1 MKIYEM
7 KRHILFILTLL
18 LFFHAKSQP
27 NCIFTHYSSEN
38 GLSQNSI
45 MSMVQDHNGVLWFST
60 WDGINRFN
68 GYDFK
73 VYKARQGNKITMTNN
88 RVDLLEVDPYNYIW
102 LQTYDYRVYRFDQRT
117 EKFEQI
123 PAEGEEEGM
132 RFSSIKILPDS
143 VIWLLSENEGA
154 VRVKTN
160 PKDYSITTQVYA
172 THSRGGNAVHINQVF
187 SDAYNQ
193 EWLLTDNG
201 LLKITNDKEE
211 PVSYF
216 VNIQSGK
223 DEPVQAFYSFC
234 SYGDELYFGSDRGR
248 IWCYSLQ
255 NEIFRLWELPVKDKV
270 IAINEIKGTIKEI
283 NLLELETKLSGKNDK
298 KNAILEVHSGAGG
311 TESCDWADMLLRM
324 YLRWCD
330 KKNFKYEILDTLPG
344 EEAGVKKVIVLVK
357 GLNAY
362 GYLKCE
368 RGVHRLVRLSP
379 FDSQN
384 RRHTSFA
391 AVEVIPEENDDINIE
406 IKDSDIR
413 VDVYRS
419 SGAGGQGVNTTDSAV
434 RITHLPTGIVVTC
447 QNERSQLKNKEQAM
461 VVLKSKLYAL
471 EEQKKLEESEEYKK
485 GQSSINFGS
494 QIRSYVMH
502 PYSMVKDHRTNY
514 ETSNVS
520 KVLDGDI
527 DEFIESYLNMS
538 KE

>member
-1 MKIYEM
+1 M
-7 KRHILFILTLL
+7 
-18 LFFHAKSQP
+18 
-27 NCIFTHYSSEN
+27 
-38 GLSQNSI
+38 
-45 MSMVQDHNGVLWFST
+45 
-60 WDGINRFN
+60 
-68 GYDFK
+68 
-73 VYKARQGNKITMTNN
+73 
-88 RVDLLEVDPYNYIW
+88 
-102 LQTYDYRVYRFDQRT
+102 
-117 EKFEQI
+117 
-123 PAEGEEEGM
+123 
-132 RFSSIKILPDS
+132 
-143 VIWLLSENEGA
+143 
-154 VRVKTN
+154 
-160 PKDYSITTQVYA
+160 
-172 THSRGGNAVHINQVF
+172 
-187 SDAYNQ
+187 
-193 EWLLTDNG
+193 
-201 LLKITNDKEE
+201 
-211 PVSYF
+211 
-216 VNIQSGK
+216 
-223 DEPVQAFYSFC
+223 
-234 SYGDELYFGSDRGR
+234 
-248 IWCYSLQ
+248 
-255 NEIFRLWELPVKDKV
+255 
-270 IAINEIKGTIKEI
+270 
-283 NLLELETKLSGKNDK
+283 ETKLSGKNDK

-344 EEAGVKKVIVLVK
+344 EEAGIKKAIVLIK

-471 EEQKKLEESEEYKK
+471 EEQKKIEESEEYKK